1 MSADV
6 SQLDRPQWSALTTT
20 HARFALA
27 NDLARRYRPDIAPLS
42 AVREVSDECVQ
53 ALGALTQPGDV
64 VGLFDAEPV
73 PGSKNLTAFRHKPI
87 EQMVY
92 EGGTVAPADGSYV
105 HLTPADVPD
114 MMSLVELT
122 KPGPFAVRTIALGSY
137 IGLRDGGRLVAMAGE
152 RMRFPGFTEISAVC
166 VHPDHR
172 RRGLSSLL
180 VRALIRAILDRGETP
195 FLHLYSDNTSAFS
208 LYKTLGFSHRRS
220 LTVTILRR
228 PH

>member
-1 MSADV
+1 MSADET
-6 SQLDRPQWSALTTT
+6 QLDRPQWSALTTT

-27 NDLARRYRPDIAPLS
+27 NDLARRYRPEIAPLS
-42 AVREVSDECVQ
+42 AVREVSDESVQ
-53 ALGALTQPGDV
+53 ALGALTEPGGV

-73 PGSKNLTAFRHKPI
+73 RGSKNLTAFGHKPI

-92 EGGTVAPADGSYV
+92 EGGTAAPAHGSYV

-114 MMSLVELT
+114 MMSLAELT

-180 VRALIRAILDRGETP
+180 VRAMIRAILDRGETP
-195 FLHLYSDNTSAFS
+195 FLHLYGDNTSAFS
-208 LYKTLGFSHRRS
+208 LYKKLGFSHRRS
-220 LTVTILRR
+220 MTVTFLRR